1 MNKTMPSLQNP
12 SPDKI
17 INDLMSTRAKAIEGQ
32 IQLKNEAL
40 GVFHKLLDA
49 NPEDQFLKQQH
60 DMIMVDLKTLTDE
73 LISIRKDSDF
83 IKPERYS
90 KTPTLEQYVDNLKE
104 RYLCKKCKIETKGF
118 V

>member
-1 MNKTMPSLQNP
+1 MPSLQNP

-17 INDLMSTRAKAIEGQ
+17 INDLMSTRVKALEGQ

-49 NPEDQFLKQQH
+49 NPDDQFLKQQH

-73 LISIRKDSDF
+73 LLSIRRDSEL
-83 IKPERYS
+83 IKPEGYG
-90 KTPTLEQYVDNLKE
+90 KIPTLEQYVKNLKE
-104 RYLCKKCKIETKGF
+104 RYLCQKCNDVKTT
-118 V
+118 